1 MDNINNALLERV
13 LELVSHKSKNK
24 SDFARLLCMDQ
35 TTVNNQLLGKRSIS
49 IDLIYRA
56 LNSFDDISS
65 DWLLLGKGNMI
76 KEDINKENTEII
88 SLKKELEESKKEIF
102 RLEGENSIM
111 REQLGLSQR
120 KNGKTA

>member
-1 MDNINNALLERV
+1 MESTVNERIALIISEFKF
-13 LELVSHKSKNK
+13 KSKRA
-24 SDFARLLCMDQ
+24 FAEKIGIAQ
-35 TTVNNQLLGKRSIS
+35 T
-49 IDLIYRA
+49 
-56 LNSFDDISS
+56 SFNDILKGAEPKYSTLYKILKAEPLISS
-65 DWLLLGKGNMI
+65 DWLLLGKGDMI